1 MLRVAHG
8 MIEISMLLRTFLR
21 SGLTVL
27 WKESPCFSK
36 GRKSNFALMALAND
50 IAKLGTGTTFKEVS
64 GATVSNILIPLPPL
78 AEQERIVAKLD
89 ALLPKVQAL
98 NDL

>member
-1 MLRVAHG
+1 MLCEFKRFSHIPLGTPDA
-8 MIEISMLLRTFLR
+8 ISFFCSALVILL
-21 SGLTVL
+21 
-27 WKESPCFSK
+27 
-36 GRKSNFALMALAND
+36 ALAND

>member
-1 MLRVAHG
+1 MLCEFKRFSHIPLGTPDA
-8 MIEISMLLRTFLR
+8 ISFFCSALVILY
-21 SGLTVL
+21 
-27 WKESPCFSK
+27 
-36 GRKSNFALMALAND
+36 FALMALAND